1 MSVSK
6 PLGARPGRG
15 MAHGLARAAR
25 RQAIGAAALVALVAM
40 WELLARVLAI
50 PSYALPRPSQIAVIL
65 LGRWALFAKHLV
77 YTTQEVLAGFLV
89 SIAIGVPVAI
99 GIVYSRMLES
109 VSYTLIV
116 AFQAVPKTA
125 LAPLFVLWLGY
136 GLLSKVAV
144 AFLIAFFP
152 IVVNTVIGMRS
163 VEPEMLYLTRSLGAS
178 AWQIFLKVRLPKA
191 LPSMFGGFK
200 VAMALA
206 VVGSVVGEYIG
217 ANAGLGYV
225 QLVASSN
232 LDTPLVFAV
241 IVVLS
246 LLGIV
251 LFNLVGL
258 VERLVIR
265 WKPGE
270 AQMEAARDTM

>member
-1 MSVSK
+1 MLASE
-6 PLGARPGRG
+6 PLSARSPKVLVRDVL
-15 MAHGLARAAR
+15 LALR
-25 RQAIGAAALVALVAM
+25 RQAIGAATLAGAVLV
-40 WELLARVLAI
+40 WELCVRWFAV
-50 PSYALPRPSQIAVIL
+50 PSYALPRPSQVLLIL
-65 LGRWALFAKHLV
+65 AGRWPLFAKHLL
-77 YTTQEVLAGFLV
+77 YTSQEVLVGFLV
-89 SIAIGVPVAI
+89 SVAVGVPIAI
-99 GIVYSRMLES
+99 GIVYSRILES
-109 VSYTLIV
+109 ISYTLIV

-152 IVVNTVIGMRS
+152 IVVNTVIGMRA
-163 VEPEMLYLTRSLGAS
+163 VEPEMLYLTRSLGANS
-178 AWQIFLKVRLPKA
+178 WQTFLKVRLPRA

-200 VAMALA
+200 VAVALA
-206 VVGSVVGEYIG
+206 VVGAVVGEYIG
-217 ANAGLGYV
+217 SNAGLGYI

-232 LDTPLVFAV
+232 LDTPLVFGV

-251 LFNLVGL
+251 LFNLVAL
-258 VERLVIR
+258 IERLVIR

-270 AQMEAARDTM
+270 AQMDTARETM